1 MGLIILEGRGASKT
15 TSYKTIINDYI
26 KSNILLIEKI
36 RNYEITLGLC
46 SSIIL
51 LQGERN
57 ARKQR

>member
-1 MGLIILEGRGASKT
+1 MGLIISQGRGASKT

-26 KSNILLIEKI
+26 KSNIVLIEKI

-51 LQGERN
+51 LQGEM
-57 ARKQR
+57 K